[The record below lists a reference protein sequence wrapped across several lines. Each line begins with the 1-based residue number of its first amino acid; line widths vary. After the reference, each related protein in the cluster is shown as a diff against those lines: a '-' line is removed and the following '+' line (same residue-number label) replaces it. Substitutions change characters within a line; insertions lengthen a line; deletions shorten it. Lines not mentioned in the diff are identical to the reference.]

1 MNEITSWIPLGGAVL
16 LLLGTWITVRA
27 TRGKTQVDYKT
38 AMEKRLDEKMGA
50 YTDRLEKRLETA
62 EGKAQEAQARADELE
77 GRVDHLE
84 DVQEASERREKLL
97 YKYTSTLRE
106 HILGNKPPPPP
117 RMPDEL
123 VEWYSSFETGDVGMA
138 R

>member
-1 MNEITSWIPLGGAVL
+1 MGDLVPWIPLGGAIL
-16 LLLGTWITVRA
+16 LLLGTYITVRA
-27 TRGKTQVDYKT
+27 TKGRTQVDYKT

-50 YTDRLEKRLETA
+50 YTDRLEQRLEVA
-62 EGKAQEAQARADELE
+62 EEKAVALSE
-77 GRVDHLE
+77 RVEHLE

-97 YKYTSTLRE
+97 YKYTSTLRD

-123 VEWYSSFETGDVGMA
+123 VEWYSSFDTGGTGLT